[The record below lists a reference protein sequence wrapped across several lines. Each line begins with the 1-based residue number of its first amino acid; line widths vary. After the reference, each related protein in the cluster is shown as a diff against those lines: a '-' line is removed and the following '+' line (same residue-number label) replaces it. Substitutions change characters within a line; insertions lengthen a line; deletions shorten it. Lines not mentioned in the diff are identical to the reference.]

1 MKLQTCVVSL
11 CLVAVA
17 LVSMCRAAD
26 EVSVLESDGGFS
38 VLKTDSRSFVV
49 SLREKATG
57 RELVAKPSPL
67 FRATFAG
74 GAAAES
80 SALRTVGK
88 GEYEA
93 SFGNHKGMVA
103 FTVEPYFGGWTF
115 RIKKVSLEGVKSL
128 QAGRIVPA
136 CGKYVGSLANMVSD
150 DDSGVCLRAY
160 STTASHQ
167 CAAWFVAVAFSAEHG
182 IEGQAFGLSAG
193 PRADLQAMLRG
204 MTLEA
209 GVPRSDCG
217 GAWSLGAEA
226 NRCSYLISDAVRA
239 DNVDEWISFLRRTGI
254 GTFHIRG
261 WWDVLG
267 WYSVNTN
274 RYPRE
279 LADLRDVSM
288 KAHAAGFRTSIHTLT
303 DCIARNAPWITS
315 PAASNLIICHT
326 YTLARAIPAEGDVPE
341 IYVNEK
347 PASDHGFD
355 FATWSRGNTIRI
367 GTEMF
372 QYKDISFEPPY
383 KFTGVTRRAFGTSA
397 EAHPA
402 GACADYLW
410 CFFGN
415 FLGDPGTPLTDELAE
430 RLARVYHAGGF
441 DQIYFDGAD
450 GLGRWPAKVNG
461 LLRQIY
467 STLAAKGHPPHYED
481 SLWTTAAWWFHS
493 RIGAWD
499 YTRWSPKT
507 FIDRHV
513 RLVVP
518 KARRDNLLE
527 PNLGWW
533 PIVTGI
539 AINFGYTR
547 DEVEYFGAKIAGH
560 DASFS
565 MVLPGVSM
573 ESPLTVEQARQVTLL
588 GWYERFRMARAF
600 TPEAVRLMAEQG
612 RDFRLE
618 QDAKGRYA
626 KGRWTLAETEVMMH
640 RMGTPHDREWKLSAK
655 RAGRAALRVRALDGA
670 APYDGAAYTVL
681 GAGDL
686 DGLKVSQANG
696 VTAKIAKG
704 EGEHGPTLVFS
715 AKNGGAPENGSW
727 AAAEKVYPRPFLNLM
742 KEVSGGKYK
751 PLAVGAWVKGDGSG
765 ATLNM
770 QLRSPKSVNSAISE
784 HYVKLDFKGWRYFV
798 FSIWREHD
806 AGAAEGFVWPYMP
819 AGSPNY
825 YIYERALSIASVEKA
840 AIWLNGVK
848 KGGEST
854 VEVSGVKVMPLAPAP
869 LAKPVVSV
877 NGAAFALPFDVAEG
891 QFAELEDGS
900 WTLYALDG
908 TPMRRVKAE
917 GSAPSVVAGGNTV
930 AFSSQNPSVRA
941 EVTVTGLTDA
951 PFPALKAEW
960 TDETRRMLAY
970 EAAWPELW
978 APSRGMGELPPVRVR
993 PGERACLGVEIVG
1006 PVEKPVLTLGG
1017 ERREFPVVLAAG
1029 EALRMDDG
1037 RNWRVVVMK
1046 THTVRE
1052 SGRFDAELP
1061 PFDGEVPV
1069 ALSSADAASVAAQIR
1084 IVKTYLR

>member
-1 MKLQTCVVSL
+1 MANSSRIARFALAFLFPAAFCAGQTQGDGF
-11 CLVAVA
+11 
-17 LVSMCRAAD
+17 AA
-26 EVSVLESDGGFS
+26 EIDGGYA
-38 VLKTDSRSFVV
+38 VLRMDESARIV
-49 SLREKATG
+49 SIREKATG
-57 RELVAKPSPL
+57 RELVAKPSPFL
-67 FRATFAG
+67 RATFEG

-80 SALRTVGK
+80 SSLRPSGK
-88 GEYEA
+88 GGYEA
-93 SFGNHKGMVA
+93 RFGKREGSVA
-103 FTVEPYFGGWTF
+103 FDVEPYFGGWTF
-115 RIKKVSLEGVKSL
+115 RIRKVTLEGVKSL

-136 CGKYVGSLANMVSD
+136 CGKYVGNLANMVSD
-150 DDSGVCLRAY
+150 DDSGVCLRAF
-160 STTASHQ
+160 STTALYQ
-167 CAAWFVAVAFSAEHG
+167 CASFWLAVVLPAEG
-182 IEGQAFGLSAG
+182 GFEGQAFGLAAG

-204 MTLEA
+204 MTLES

-217 GAWSLGAEA
+217 GAWSLGADA

-239 DNVDEWISFLRRTGI
+239 DNVEEWFAFLRRTGI

-267 WYSVNTN
+267 WYSVSTN

-303 DCIARNAPWITS
+303 DCIARNAPWIPT
-315 PAASNLIICHT
+315 PAASNLIVCHT
-326 YTLARAIPAEGDVPE
+326 YTLARAIPAEGDVAE

-383 KFTGVTRRAFGTSA
+383 RFTGVTRRAFSTPA

-402 GACADYLW
+402 GARADYLW

-415 FLGDPGTPLTDELAE
+415 FLGEPGTPLTDELAE

-450 GLGRWPAKVNG
+450 GLGHWPAKVNG
-461 LLRQIY
+461 LMRQLY
-467 STLAAKGHPPHYED
+467 SALASKGHPPHYED

-539 AINFGYTR
+539 NINFGYTR

-573 ESPLTVEQARQVTLL
+573 ESPLTVEQARQATLL

-600 TPEAVRLMAEQG
+600 TPGAVRLMSEPG
-612 RDFRLE
+612 RDFRLA
-618 QDAKGRYA
+618 QDAA
-626 KGRWTLAETEVMMH
+626 GRWTLAETEVRMH
-640 RMGTPHDREWKLSAK
+640 RMGTPHDREWNVAFKA
-655 RAGRAALRVRALDGA
+655 AGRAALRVRALDGA
-670 APYDGAAYTVL
+670 EPYDGAASCTVL

-686 DGLKVSQANG
+686 DGLKVSQAKG
-696 VTAKIAKG
+696 VAVKIAKG

-715 AKNGGAPENGSW
+715 AKNDGAPENGSW
-727 AAAEKVYPRPFLNLM
+727 ASAEKVYPRPFLNLM

-806 AGAAEGFVWPYMP
+806 AGAAEEFIWPYMS
-819 AGSPNY
+819 AGGPNY
-825 YIYERALSIASVEKA
+825 YIYERALAIGSVEKA

-848 KGGEST
+848 KGSEAT

-869 LAKPVVSV
+869 LAKPVVSL

-891 QFAELEDGS
+891 QFAELEDGF

-917 GSAPSVVAGGNTV
+917 TPAPSVAAGGNTV
-930 AFSSQNPSVRA
+930 AFSAQNPSARA
-941 EVTVTGLTDA
+941 EVTVTGLTGS
-951 PFPALKAEW
+951 PFPALKQEW

-978 APSRGMGELPPVRVR
+978 APSRGMADLPPVRVR
-993 PGERACLGVEIVG
+993 PGEKASLGVEIVG
-1006 PVEKPVLTLGG
+1006 PVDRPVLTLGG
-1017 ERREFPVVLAAG
+1017 ERREFPVALAAG

-1052 SGRFDAELP
+1052 SGRFEAALP
-1061 PFDGEVPV
+1061 LFEGEVPV
-1069 ALSSADAASVAAQIR
+1069 ALSSADAATTAAQIR
-1084 IVKTYLR
+1084 IVKEMR